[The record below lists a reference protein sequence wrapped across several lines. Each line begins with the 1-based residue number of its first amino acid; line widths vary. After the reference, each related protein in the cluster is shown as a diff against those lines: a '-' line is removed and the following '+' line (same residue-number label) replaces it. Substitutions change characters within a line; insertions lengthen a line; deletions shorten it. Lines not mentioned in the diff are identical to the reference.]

1 MKIKSKTNIKMTEI
15 KTPKE
20 FLEDLK
26 ELCDRIESHN
36 QEDLI
41 EHLHTYCEYE
51 INEIKYYYKKHFADL
66 PNDDELS
73 ARVTSSGI
81 TLLNVLHSKGWFISI
96 LFLNPANQ
104 LETRK
109 PE

>member
-1 MKIKSKTNIKMTEI
+1 MTEI

-36 QEDLI
+36 QEDLR

-66 PNDDELS
+66 PNDDEFKIQFCLIMQYLDIGY
-73 ARVTSSGI
+73 VKYP
-81 TLLNVLHSKGWFISI
+81 NK
-96 LFLNPANQ
+96 
-104 LETRK
+104 
-109 PE
+109 